1 MRSPLKSGPMEHIE
15 KLGPLGL
22 FDARVPRYTSYP
34 TAPVF
39 SKETDD
45 AAQTVWLEA
54 LDPTAPVSVYVHI
67 PFCERL
73 CWFCAC
79 RTQGTTT
86 LSPVES
92 YLKTVEAEL
101 RLLAET
107 LPAGIRM
114 GRLHWGGGTPTILLP
129 DMIHQLAQAIKAVI
143 PPADAFEF
151 SVEIDPTMVDEAKI
165 AALAAEGMNRASIG
179 IQDFSPDVQ
188 AAIGRVQPY
197 EATAA
202 CVDMLRKAGIKS
214 LNADLVYGLPHQNLA
229 KVTETVRQV
238 LTLAPDRIALFGYA
252 HVPHMAKRQKLIDE
266 AVLPDDRMRYRLAE
280 SAAAQFNDAGFQTI
294 GIDHF
299 AKPDDS
305 LSQAVNDST
314 LRRNF
319 QGYTTDTCPTLIGIG
334 ASSISRFAQGY
345 MQNASAT
352 AAYIQRIDAGRLAGF
367 RGHAMTDDDQ
377 LRARAIEMLMCDF
390 RIDRAAL
397 RDAFGA
403 EEAALT
409 PIHQAVAQR
418 FGDYVSVTKD
428 AVTITAD
435 GKPLMRMIAQAYDA
449 YVDHG
454 AIYSKAS

>member
-188 AAIGRVQPY
+188 AAIGRAQPY

-202 CVDMLRKAGIKS
+202 CVNMLRKAGIKS

-229 KVTETVRQV
+229 KITETVRQV

-305 LSQAVNDST
+305 LSQAVNGST

-409 PIHQAVAQR
+409 PIHRAVAQR
-418 FGDYVSVTKD
+418 FGDYVSVTND
-428 AVTITAD
+428 AVTIAAD